1 MKREKS
7 NNLELLAPVGNTE
20 SFYAAINSGADA
32 IYLGLQNFNARGN
45 IENFDLDKLKE
56 IVQYA
61 HLFDVKV
68 YLTFNILIKNDE
80 MKAAL
85 NLVRLALNVG
95 VDAFI
100 IQDLGLA
107 CNIKKYFPKAV
118 LHASTQMGI
127 HNLEGAKFA
136 EKFGFTR
143 IVLSRETPLSEI
155 KRIHEGTKLEIE
167 YFIQGAL
174 CVAFSG
180 NCYLCSLLTGN
191 SGNRGKCQQFC
202 RLPYEI
208 EGQLGRKEGY
218 LLSTKDFCMLPS
230 LKDLADAGVMSF
242 KIEGRARRPAY
253 VAQCVQTYRKAID
266 NNFAFTEK
274 DITDLKKVFNRGDYA
289 QGYFKDEKIIY
300 PEIQGH
306 KGIKIGK
313 VTKFET
319 GKRFNVVSISS
330 NYNIHAGDGLKFIKN
345 GREVGSIG
353 VGDVKLK
360 GREQQIT
367 TTSKIEKGCDV
378 YLTLDAENE
387 KKLLSVERKLK
398 IDAKFIAR
406 EGEKARLT
414 FECKGKKVS
423 VLSESAM
430 ERAKSQPLCYNTIYE
445 QISKLKDTPFELENL
460 SAEIDE
466 IFARKSEIN
475 YMRRVCAEKL
485 IKELLKKYIHE
496 ENNEKIEI
504 KFEKKSK
511 KCTENLIKIEN
522 INKFNEI
529 KDKTNKIIYSPNK
542 FDLNEIIKFAAYCE
556 KSNKEGF
563 LDLPIF
569 ANEKD
574 ILFIKNILK
583 NTNTLGIVANN
594 YYAFDL
600 MDANKIIIG
609 MGLNIFNNFSI
620 DFYEKMGVKGII
632 LSKELKPF
640 DLDNFSSNVNLYMFA
655 KGRDEYMTL
664 KHCPFKEFFGSR
676 CENCKFCEGLE
687 YKMQNG
693 KRLILE
699 RKKLSSCQFV
709 LKSKDQREIDFDG
722 IGKYLEY

>member
-1 MKREKS
+1 MKREQN
-7 NNLELLAPVGNTE
+7 NNLELLAPVGNAE

-61 HLFDVKV
+61 HLFDVQV

-80 MKAAL
+80 MEAAL
-85 NLVRLALNVG
+85 NLVGLALNIG

-107 CNIKKYFPKAV
+107 CNIKKYFPNAV

-136 EKFGFTR
+136 ESFGFSR

-155 KRIHEGTKLEIE
+155 KRIHEGTNLEIE

-208 EGQLGRKEGY
+208 DGKIGKKEGY

-253 VAQCVQTYRKAID
+253 VAQCVQIYRKAID

-274 DITDLKKVFNRGDYA
+274 DIIDLKKVFNRGDYA

-313 VTKFET
+313 VTKFEH
-319 GKRFNVVSISS
+319 GKRFNIVHILS
-330 NYNIHAGDGLKFIKN
+330 NHNIHAGDGLKFIKN
-345 GREVGSIG
+345 GKEVGSIG

-360 GREQQIT
+360 GRYQQIT
-367 TTSKIEKGCDV
+367 TTSKIENGCDV
-378 YLTLDAENE
+378 YLTLDSENE
-387 KKLLSVERKLK
+387 KNLLSVERKLK
-398 IDAKFIAR
+398 IEAKFIAR
-406 EGEKARLT
+406 EGEKAELT
-414 FECKGKKVS
+414 FKCKGKKVR
-423 VLSESAM
+423 VLGENVF
-430 ERAKSQPLCYNTIYE
+430 ECAKRQPLTYNVIYE
-445 QISKLKDTPFELENL
+445 QISKLKDTPFELESL
-460 SAEIDE
+460 SVEIDE
-466 IFARKSEIN
+466 VFARKSEIN
-475 YMRRVCAEKL
+475 NMRRVCVEKL
-485 IKELLKKYIHE
+485 IEKLLNKCIHK
-496 ENNEKIEI
+496 ENNKKIEI

-511 KCTENLIKIEN
+511 KCSENLIKIEN

-563 LDLPIF
+563 LDLPVF

-583 NTNTLGIVANN
+583 RANTLGIVANN
-594 YYAFDL
+594 YYSLELVDTK
-600 MDANKIIIG
+600 KIIIG

-620 DFYEKMGVKGII
+620 DFYEKIGVKNII
-632 LSKELKPF
+632 LSKELKPCN
-640 DLDNFSSNVNLYMFA
+640 LDNFSSNVNLYMFA
-655 KGRDEYMTL
+655 KGRDEYMTI
-664 KHCPFKEFFGSR
+664 KHCPFKEFFGSK
-676 CENCKFCEGLE
+676 CEKCKFCEGLE
-687 YKMQNG
+687 YKMKNG
-693 KRLILE
+693 KKLLLE
-699 RKKLSSCQFV
+699 RKKISSCQFI
-709 LKSKDQREIDFDG
+709 LKSKDERTIDFDG
-722 IGKYLEY
+722 IGKYLEC

>member
-1 MKREKS
+1 MNREIK

-45 IENFDLDKLKE
+45 IENFDLEKLKE

-68 YLTFNILIKNDE
+68 YLTFNILIKNGE
-80 MKAAL
+80 MEAAL
-85 NLVRLALNVG
+85 NLVGLALNIG

-127 HNLEGAKFA
+127 HNLEGARFA
-136 EKFGFTR
+136 EKIGFTR
-143 IVLSRETPLSEI
+143 IVLARETPLDEI
-155 KRIHEGTKLEIE
+155 KRIHERTKLEIE

-202 RLPYEI
+202 RLPYKL
-208 EGQLGRKEGY
+208 EGKSGREEGY

-230 LKDLADAGVMSF
+230 LKDLADSGVISF

-253 VAQCVQTYRKAID
+253 VAQCVQTYRKVID
-266 NNFAFTEK
+266 NNFKFSDK
-274 DITDLKKVFNRGDYA
+274 DITDLKKVFNRGDYI

-306 KGIKIGK
+306 KGIRIGK
-313 VTKFET
+313 VIRFES
-319 GKRFNVVSISS
+319 GKRFNIINISS
-330 NYNIHAGDGLKFIKN
+330 NYKIHAGDGLKFIKN
-345 GREVGSIG
+345 GKEVGSIG
-353 VGDVKLK
+353 VGDVKIK
-360 GREQQIT
+360 GKDQQIT
-367 TTSKIEKGCDV
+367 TTSKIENDCDV
-378 YLTLDAENE
+378 FLTLDFENE
-387 KKLLSVERKLK
+387 KKLLSAERKLK
-398 IDAKFIAR
+398 TNARFIAR
-406 EGEKARLT
+406 EGRKAELI
-414 FECKGKKVS
+414 FECKGKSVS
-423 VLSESAM
+423 TLSDGVFEH
-430 ERAKSQPLCYNTIYE
+430 AKNQPLSYDAIYE
-445 QISKLKDTPFELENL
+445 QISKLKETPFELENL
-460 SAEIDE
+460 CVEIDE

-475 YMRRVCAEKL
+475 NMRRVCSEKL
-485 IKELLKKYIHE
+485 IKELLKKYTRE

-511 KCTENLIKIEN
+511 KHSENLIKIEN
-522 INKFNEI
+522 ISKFNEI
-529 KDKTNKIIYSPNK
+529 KDKTNKIIFSPNK
-542 FDLNEIIKFAAYCE
+542 FDLKEIIKFAAYCE
-556 KSNKEGF
+556 KSKKEGF
-563 LDLPIF
+563 LDLPIY

-583 NTNTLGIVANN
+583 NANTLGIIANN
-594 YYAFDL
+594 YYALDL
-600 MDANKIIIG
+600 VNVNKIIIG
-609 MGLNIFNNFSI
+609 MGLNVFNNFSV
-620 DFYEKMGVKGII
+620 DFYEKMGIKNII
-632 LSKELKPF
+632 LSKELKSY
-640 DLDNFSSNVNLYMFA
+640 DLKNFSSNINLYMFA

-664 KHCPFKEFFGSR
+664 KHCPFKEFFRSK

-693 KRLILE
+693 KKLILE
-699 RKKLSSCQFV
+699 RKKLSSCQFC
-709 LKSKDQREIDFDG
+709 LKSKDERIIDFDCV
-722 IGKYLEY
+722 GKYLEY